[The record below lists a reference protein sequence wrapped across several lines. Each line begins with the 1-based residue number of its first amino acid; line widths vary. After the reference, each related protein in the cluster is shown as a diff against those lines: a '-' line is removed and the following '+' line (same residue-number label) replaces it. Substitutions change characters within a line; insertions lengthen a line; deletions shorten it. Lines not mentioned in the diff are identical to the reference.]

1 MEDRFNVSVDL
12 TQEGQCLLF
21 GDDQEMVRKA
31 KAAVMDLVADVEVG
45 GVYEGTV
52 IDLRDFGAIIEL
64 LRNKEGLCH
73 VSELAERDAIK
84 AHPRGTIGLINSI
97 LRVGQKIEV
106 VCTAVDV
113 VQGTIRLKP
122 AAKKDL

>member
-1 MEDRFNVSVDL
+1 
-12 TQEGQCLLF
+12 
-21 GDDQEMVRKA
+21 
-31 KAAVMDLVADVEVG
+31 VEVG

-84 AHPRGTIGLINSI
+84 AHPQGTIGLINSM